1 MEHWILIGRVKAE
14 NWHPIKGEQT
24 GHNLFTIFYTHTNTE
39 RDTHTFTGRQETFQ
53 FVFYMAK
60 LENKKRKL
68 SFSIFRRRR
77 RRKCLCK
84 FWNATNWKSF
94 SCSTCRRLPYPLSLF
109 YTRKFSLC
117 VRNIKF
123 KKIAAGKASRRKC
136 CWGRTSSAAAHT
148 HTAHST
154 IIAGNGSAKC
164 CHPLPLA
171 HSLLHL
177 LRFQLLKLLFELQP
191 HLKLQQSGESH
202 VHSMIYH
209 IHSEYK

>member
-1 MEHWILIGRVKAE
+1 MFLATEFRLLTHSVCRLWSIEFWLDASKRKTDTRSKE
-14 NWHPIKGEQT
+14 NRPGTTFLQY
-24 GHNLFTIFYTHTNTE
+24 FTPTHAQ
-39 RDTHTFTGRQETFQ
+39 RDTHTHTGRQETFQ

-94 SCSTCRRLPYPLSLF
+94 SCSTCRRLPSPRSLSF
-109 YTRKFSLC
+109 TRKFSQC

-123 KKIAAGKASRRKC
+123 KKIAAGKGGWRKC

-148 HTAHST
+148 HTHTQYTA
-154 IIAGNGSAKC
+154 
-164 CHPLPLA
+164 
-171 HSLLHL
+171 
-177 LRFQLLKLLFELQP
+177 Q
-191 HLKLQQSGESH
+191 
-202 VHSMIYH
+202 
-209 IHSEYK
+209 